1 MSFSFEPAYHNFLG
15 ITDVLY
21 LENYEELRNLMFTSI
36 KTVILTH
43 KNIFGKQFPRNFQ
56 ERIMGAGTAL

>member
-1 MSFSFEPAYHNFLG
+1 MIFSFESASQNFLG

-21 LENYEELRNLMFTSI
+21 LENYEELRNLVFTSI

-43 KNIFGKQFPRNFQ
+43 KNIFGKQIPRIFQ
-56 ERIMGAGTAL
+56 EGIMGAGTAL